1 MDSSNNPLGRPL
13 FATRCDVE
21 KKASWSWVYAIAL
34 VLSFAVLGI
43 GVYLAVTTR
52 NWTLL
57 SVGCAAVLGVLIAW
71 PLAVELHA
79 FHCASCDQAERAL
92 NSINERFEQF
102 SILLN
107 LISEQQLLSDRAKS
121 IAFRQKDAD
130 ALRRAI
136 QEETHKQ
143 DWEAAAVLAD
153 EMEKSFGYKQEADRL
168 RAEIN
173 QNRQGLVRKQIADVA
188 TVVDRHAR
196 GESWPE
202 AQREAQKIAQ
212 QFPDHPEAANM
223 PQEVENRRAAQK
235 QQLIDSWNDAIKRHD
250 VDGSIEI
257 LKRLDMYLTPAEA
270 EKYQESA
277 RGVFKEKLS
286 LLRTQ
291 FSVAVQ
297 DRRWTDAI
305 NLAETIMREF
315 PNTQMAKEA
324 RDMMETLKARADGM
338 EPASV

>member
-1 MDSSNNPLGRPL
+1 VD
-13 FATRCDVE
+13 
-21 KKASWSWVYAIAL
+21 KKTSRSWVYVVAL
-34 VLSFAVLGI
+34 LLSLGVLGVGI
-43 GVYLAVTTR
+43 YLAVAAR
-52 NWTLL
+52 HFSLL
-57 SVGCAAVLGVLIAW
+57 AVGCAAVLGVLIAW
-71 PLAVELHA
+71 PLASELHA
-79 FHCASCDQAERAL
+79 FHCASCEQAERAL

-107 LISEQQLLSDRAKS
+107 LITEQQLLSDRAKS
-121 IAFRQKDAD
+121 IAFREKDAD

-136 QEETHKQ
+136 LEEIHKQ
-143 DWEAAAVLAD
+143 NWEAAGVLAN
-153 EMEKSFGYKQEADRL
+153 EMENSFGYKQEADRM
-168 RAEIN
+168 RGQID
-173 QNRQGLVRKQIADVA
+173 QNRQDLVRKQIIEVA
-188 TVVDRHAR
+188 AIVDRHSRA
-196 GESWPE
+196 ESWPE
-202 AQREAQKIAQ
+202 ATREAQRIAQ
-212 QFPDHPEAANM
+212 QFPDRADATSL

-235 QQLIDSWNDAIKRHD
+235 TQLIDSWNDAVQRHD

-270 EKYQESA
+270 EKYQEAA

-305 NLAETIMREF
+305 NFAETIMREF

-324 RDMMETLKARADGM
+324 RDMLDTLRDRASDR